1 MIPTHCHPDDIREI
15 ERMME
20 YIPIAKQSDIA
31 DEYSFLY
38 QSAPSIAMARSRA
51 KEYLKNTSKAFHLEN
66 YHARK
71 NDK

>member
-1 MIPTHCHPDDIREI
+1 MKPTRCHPDDVRDI

-20 YIPIAKQSDIA
+20 YIPLDRQQEVV

-51 KEYLKNTSKAFHLEN
+51 KEYLKNTSKAFHIEA
-66 YHARK
+66 YSARRVK
-71 NDK
+71 